1 MKDADGNVIES
12 WVSGQEPHK
21 ISLLKPGKY
30 TLTEVTAPKGYE
42 VAEKVEFEVKDTG
55 EIQKVTMYD
64 SPKEETVDLTG
75 KKKTTTT
82 GGGYTPGPGGSTSVV
97 TPPVK
102 TGDDT
107 PIMLWVLLAALGLF
121 TGGLAISL
129 KKKGRI
135 V

>member
-1 MKDADGNVIES
+1 MKRVIAF
-12 WVSGQEPHK
+12 
-21 ISLLKPGKY
+21 LLAAVLILG
-30 TLTEVTAPKGYE
+30 LAGCS
-42 VAEKVEFEVKDTG
+42 A
-55 EIQKVTMYD
+55 
-64 SPKEETVDLTG
+64 KEETVDLTG

>member
-1 MKDADGNVIES
+1 MLPV
-12 WVSGQEPHK
+12 
-21 ISLLKPGKY
+21 GKY
-30 TLTEVTAPKGYE
+30 TLTEVTAPKDYE
-42 VAEKVEFEVKDTG
+42 VTETITFEIKDSG
-55 EIQKVTMYD
+55 EVHKVTMND

-82 GGGYTPGPGGSTSVV
+82 GGGYTPGTPGVTSVV

-102 TGDDT
+102 TGDDS
-107 PIMLWVLLAALGLF
+107 PIMLLVLLAMLSVF

-129 KKKGRI
+129 KRKGRI

>member
-1 MKDADGNVIES
+1 MRAA
-12 WVSGQEPHK
+12 
-21 ISLLKPGKY
+21 
-30 TLTEVTAPKGYE
+30 TAPKGYE
-42 VAEKVEFEVKDTG
+42 VAENVEFEVKDTG

-82 GGGYTPGPGGSTSVV
+82 SGGYTPGGSTSVV

-107 PIMLWVLLAALGLF
+107 PIMLWVLLAALGLAA
-121 TGGLAISL
+121 GGIAIFL
-129 KKKGRI
+129 KRKRGAA
-135 V
+135 

>member
-1 MKDADGNVIES
+1 M
-12 WVSGQEPHK
+12 
-21 ISLLKPGKY
+21 
-30 TLTEVTAPKGYE
+30 
-42 VAEKVEFEVKDTG
+42 AEKVEFEVKDTG

-75 KKKTTTT
+75 KKKTVTT
-82 GGGYTPGPGGSTSVV
+82 GGGYTPTGGGTSIV
-97 TPPVK
+97 TVPVK

-107 PIMLWVLLAALGLF
+107 PVMLFVLLAVLALF
-121 TGGLAISL
+121 AGGLAISL